1 MKINK
6 ILLIIFLL
14 AFKSSIAKNIWIGE
28 WLASDQWQSEF
39 LISINKD
46 GTANSGYGDG
56 ETGKWKVID
65 GNLNILWDSGKSDYF
80 FSGVMGYQRI
90 HRNKAQSY
98 TSGLRKS
105 AD

>member
-1 MKINK
+1 MKTNR

-14 AFKSSIAKNIWIGE
+14 AFKFANAKNIWIGE